1 MLVKYFKH
9 IHSLHRP
16 PPPAGFH
23 VPTVPISRSARRSFC
38 LGLNPT
44 WVRMCDPGLAQPG
57 LFGGV
62 LVGLWTVVSEDLI
75 PGLSAEWP
83 SRPGP

>member
-1 MLVKYFKH
+1 
-9 IHSLHRP
+9 
-16 PPPAGFH
+16 
-23 VPTVPISRSARRSFC
+23 
-38 LGLNPT
+38 
-44 WVRMCDPGLAQPG
+44 MCDPGLAQPG

-83 SRPGP
+83 SPVLGLEFLICERRVRIP